1 MIADGKL
8 YFVRRG
14 GDVYVLATG
23 REFKQL
29 AVNKFA
35 ATTATS
41 APSPAVSDGQ
51 LFIRSSNK
59 LYCVAADA
67 DTAATG

>member
-1 MIADGKL
+1 M
-8 YFVRRG
+8 
-14 GDVYVLATG
+14 YVLALG

-35 ATTATS
+35 SDDGDFSAT
-41 APSPAVSDGQ
+41 PAICDGA

-59 LYCVAADA
+59 LHCVA
-67 DTAATG
+67 GE

>member
-14 GDVYVLATG
+14 GDVHVLATG

-35 ATTATS
+35 GDDGDFS
-41 APSPAVSDGQ
+41 ASPAVSDGAI
-51 LFIRSSNK
+51 FIRSSNK
-59 LYCVAADA
+59 LYCVAQLP
-67 DTAATG
+67 